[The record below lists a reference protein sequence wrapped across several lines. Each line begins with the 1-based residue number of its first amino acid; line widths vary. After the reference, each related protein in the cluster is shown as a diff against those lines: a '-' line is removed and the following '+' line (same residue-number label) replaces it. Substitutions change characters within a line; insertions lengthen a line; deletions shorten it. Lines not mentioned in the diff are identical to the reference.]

1 MTHLLSIINTVP
13 LMNITVAL
21 HGQRFPP
28 PPPAVNTVVNILSQL
43 PSVTITTVRD
53 LFCN

>member
-21 HGQRFPP
+21 HGQRS

>member
-1 MTHLLSIINTVP
+1 
-13 LMNITVAL
+13 MNITAL
-21 HGQRFPP
+21 QLSYMDKDPP
-28 PPPAVNTVVNILSQL
+28 PHTHIVNTVVNILSQL